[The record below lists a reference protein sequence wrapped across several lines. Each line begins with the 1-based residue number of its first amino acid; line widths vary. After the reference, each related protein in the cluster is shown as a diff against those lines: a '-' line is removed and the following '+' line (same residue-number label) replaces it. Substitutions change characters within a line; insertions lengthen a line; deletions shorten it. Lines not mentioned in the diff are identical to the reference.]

1 MILEGGTL
9 KYLQVIVSNQR
20 PETLHRT
27 GNLENIPKEVFQRTT
42 CQVLW
47 SYLQCSRHHFW
58 RFHAKAGP
66 SPWVILVKN
75 IFHPI
80 FFLRSGIE
88 LHFRFSILRAPVEV
102 YICLQT
108 NTVNRRTGSKRLNI
122 GYFSNIFN
130 DFR

>member
-9 KYLQVIVSNQR
+9 KYLQVIGSNQR

-66 SPWVILVKN
+66 SPWVILVISVFCVFRDAQK
-75 IFHPI
+75 
-80 FFLRSGIE
+80 E
-88 LHFRFSILRAPVEV
+88 LEAH
-102 YICLQT
+102 
-108 NTVNRRTGSKRLNI
+108 
-122 GYFSNIFN
+122 
-130 DFR
+130 